1 MEKQKLKHFK
11 ELLIKEKSG
20 ILNTLKLM
28 NSNEP
33 NDSMQEYFDE
43 LSSYDN
49 HPADLGTE
57 MFMMEQNMGL
67 KSSQANIADKI
78 DAALERINNGSYGV
92 CEICGNSIDEDR
104 LEILPYTNLCIECSD
119 KELPIDKKMSY
130 RPQEEENIQFP
141 YGNSNTDI
149 SVEDNVGFD
158 GEDSLQSVLKF
169 NDVPGDPSFTT
180 GDNQGIFDDVEHGL
194 VEEVE
199 GISEDYYKEQF
210 IDTKRKDNSD

>member
-119 KELPIDKKMSY
+119 KELPIDKKISY

>member
-119 KELPIDKKMSY
+119 KELPIDKKISY

-199 GISEDYYKEQF
+199 GISEDYYKKQIED
-210 IDTKRKDNSD
+210 INRKKNYD